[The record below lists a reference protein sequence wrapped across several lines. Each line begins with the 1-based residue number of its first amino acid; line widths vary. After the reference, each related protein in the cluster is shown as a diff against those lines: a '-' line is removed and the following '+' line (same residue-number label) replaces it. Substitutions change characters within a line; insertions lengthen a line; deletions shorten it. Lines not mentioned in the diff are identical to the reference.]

1 VAVVTN
7 GCSSAQS
14 VGQTVTVN
22 ALPPTPTM
30 LTGNTGTFCAGGSTI
45 ITASAS
51 IGYLWSTGA
60 ITQSITVSTPGT
72 YFVQAVNANGCQSAS
87 SASATISVISLP
99 STPTISASGPTTFC
113 SGGNVVLTSSSPINN
128 VWSNGATS
136 QSITVSAS
144 GNYSVSYANANG
156 CFSLSSQ
163 PVTITVEAIPVAPV
177 ISASGATTFCAGGSV
192 TLTSSYPSG
201 NSWSTSATTPAIIVS
216 ASGNYTVTYTS
227 GIGCVSPTS
236 APIAVVVNANP
247 SAPVITANGPTAFC
261 NGGSVTLTSSALSG
275 NSWSNGGLAVSTT
288 VSSSGNY
295 TVTYTNGNGCSATS
309 APITVTVTTPVTPI
323 ITSSGSTA
331 LCSGES
337 VLLTSSI
344 ASGNMW
350 STGEVSQSITV
361 STAGNYT
368 VVATQSGCPSS
379 TSATTVVTV
388 NPLPEVPTIT
398 ASGPTT
404 FCDGESV
411 FLFASS
417 TSNNT
422 WSNNETGQ
430 VIDIETSGLYTVSTE
445 NSFGCS
451 STSDPVEVTVIALP
465 VVELTPFEPVCDYT
479 AAFTLT
485 NGSPVDGTYSGNGV
499 TGVIFDPAV
508 AGIGG
513 TIITYSYTDTNGCTN
528 SDQDVLIV
536 DDCAKLDELATT
548 GFEVYP
554 NPSAGV
560 FTLSSESAVIHA
572 ILIYDATGRL
582 IFEDTYDNPYTIEID
597 LNDFANGVYQA
608 TILSEGTFFVRK
620 QLVVNR

>member
-1 VAVVTN
+1 VTN

-14 VGQTVTVN
+14 AGQTVTVN

-30 LTGNTGTFCAGGSTI
+30 LTGNTGTFCAGASTI
-45 ITASAS
+45 ITASTS
-51 IGYLWSTGA
+51 SGYLWSTGA

-99 STPTISASGPTTFC
+99 STPTISANGPTTFC
-113 SGGNVVLTSSSPINN
+113 SGGNVVLTSSSTINN

-163 PVTITVEAIPVAPV
+163 PVTITVEAIPAAPV

-201 NSWSTSATTPAIIVS
+201 NSWSTNATTPAIIVS
-216 ASGNYTVTYTS
+216 ASGNYTVTYIS
-227 GIGCVSPTS
+227 GNGCVSPTS
-236 APIAVVVNANP
+236 APISVVVNANP

-309 APITVTVTTPVTPI
+309 TPITVTVTTPVTPI

-344 ASGNMW
+344 TSGNMW
-350 STGEVSQSITV
+350 STGELSQTITV

-422 WSNNETGQ
+422 WSTNETGQ

-485 NGSPVDGTYSGNGV
+485 NGNPVDGTYSGNGI
-499 TGVIFDPAV
+499 TGAIFDPAV

-528 SDQDVLIV
+528 SDQGVLIV